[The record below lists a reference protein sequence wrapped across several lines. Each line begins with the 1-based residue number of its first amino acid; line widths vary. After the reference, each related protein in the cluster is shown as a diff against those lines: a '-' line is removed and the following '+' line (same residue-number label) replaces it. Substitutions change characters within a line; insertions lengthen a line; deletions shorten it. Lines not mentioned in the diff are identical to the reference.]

1 MTAAGVNAW
10 GAPRAPPVHTNYGA
24 VEFVG
29 NNGKDYGFGDKL
41 TKVSV
46 GPNSNSFSTSV
57 SYSSSTF
64 DENNSAM
71 PFGSSY
77 GRGAGHRQGHGLGA
91 GFGGG
96 LGGLG
101 AGLGGGLGGLP
112 GFGDD
117 FTSGFGHS
125 LGGLNGRLGSGLDSL
140 DTGFGRAMKVGASA
154 GASDVL
160 GGILGADGFSGID
173 QFNEAK
179 EVQQYSDISSHM
191 NHGYSD
197 IGSHVQQG
205 HSDLGNLHVKGYGSF
220 ERQAAPRYG
229 GYGRSHGGYGASR
242 GGYGGYDGGY
252 GGSYGASRGGYGG
265 HGGYDGGYGG
275 NRGGYGGSYGGYQ
288 QKSYQPERRSPYS
301 SGYAKSGYSG
311 KSPSVSYGGYSGW

>member
-1 MTAAGVNAW
+1 MQKIAASVAMTAAGANAW

-46 GPNSNSFSTSV
+46 GPNSNSFETSV
-57 SYSSSTF
+57 SYSSSSFNDSSSPSHGTTGF
-64 DENNSAM
+64 GRSA
-71 PFGSSY
+71 
-77 GRGAGHRQGHGLGA
+77 RGGLG
-91 GFGGG
+91 GFGGLGG

-101 AGLGGGLGGLP
+101 AGLGGGLGGGLA

-117 FTSGFGHS
+117 FASGFGYNI
-125 LGGLNGRLGSGLDSL
+125 GGLGGRLGKGLNSL

-160 GGILGADGFSGID
+160 GGILGAEGYSGID
-173 QFNEAK
+173 KFNEAK
-179 EVQQYSDISSHM
+179 EVQQYSDISSQM

-197 IGSHVQQG
+197 IGSHMQQG
-205 HSDLGNLHVKGYGSF
+205 SSDLSNLHVKGYGSF

-229 GYGRSHGGYGASR
+229 GYGRSHGGYGGYNGGYGGNSYGASR

-252 GGSYGASRGGYGG
+252 GGSYG
-265 HGGYDGGYGG
+265 G
-275 NRGGYGGSYGGYQ
+275 NRGSYGGYSQ
-288 QKSYQPERRSPYS
+288 ISYAPERRSPYS
-301 SGYAKSGYSG
+301 SSYKSGYGS
-311 KSPSVSYGGYSGW
+311 KSPSISYGGYSGW